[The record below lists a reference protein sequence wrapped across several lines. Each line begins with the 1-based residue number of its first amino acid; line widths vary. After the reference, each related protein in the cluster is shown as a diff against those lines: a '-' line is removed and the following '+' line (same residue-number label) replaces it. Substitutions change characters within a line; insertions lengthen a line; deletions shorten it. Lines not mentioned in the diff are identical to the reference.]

1 MSYPHHGALRLFVV
15 SLLLTMF
22 TAFVYLR
29 GWLDLRATSSK
40 TIEAWRAGS
49 FLLGLFLI
57 WVAVASPVAD
67 LDHEFLTVHMIQ
79 HLLLM
84 TFAAPLILL
93 GEPVMLLLRGLRLR
107 PDGQP
112 EGLQGY
118 KRRVERFP
126 RHPVLGFTP
135 ENAPQRGARII
146 FCWLAATAALV
157 VWHIPA

>member
-1 MSYPHHGALRLFVV
+1 MSYPHHGAPGLFVV

-57 WVAVASPVAD
+57 WVAVASPLAA

-84 TFAAPLILL
+84 TLAAPLILL
-93 GEPVMLLLRGLRLR
+93 GEPVMLLWSGLRSR
-107 PDGQP
+107 PKGN
-112 EGLQGY
+112 
-118 KRRVERFP
+118 P
-126 RHPVLGFTP
+126 R
-135 ENAPQRGARII
+135 ENAPQRGAGII

-157 VWHIPA
+157 VWHIPAVFAFGMRSHAWHLFEQ

>member
-29 GWLDLRATSSK
+29 GWLHLRSTSLK

-49 FLLGLFLI
+49 FLLGVFLI
-57 WVAVASPVAD
+57 WVAVASPLAD
-67 LDHEFLTVHMIQ
+67 FDHEFLTVHMIQ

-93 GEPVMLLLRGLRLR
+93 GEPVMLLLRRTRLR
-107 PDGQP
+107 R
-112 EGLQGY
+112 
-118 KRRVERFP
+118 KC
-126 RHPVLGFTP
+126 
-135 ENAPQRGARII
+135 I
-146 FCWLAATAALV
+146 
-157 VWHIPA
+157 